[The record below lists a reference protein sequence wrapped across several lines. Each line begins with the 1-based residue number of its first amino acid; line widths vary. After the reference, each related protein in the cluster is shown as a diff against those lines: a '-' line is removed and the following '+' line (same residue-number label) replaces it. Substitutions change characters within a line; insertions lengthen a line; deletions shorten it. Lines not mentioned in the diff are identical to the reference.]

1 MTKTVTAGM
10 TSHLGLGTTNL
21 ASLWRITRV
30 DGVEFFFTDHDANL
44 PFEGNIYIA
53 SVGYDRTA
61 ISNRVGLNVD
71 ELNVTGFLDSS
82 AITEAALRAGLFDKA
97 EVLVGIVNWSNL
109 SDGQILQRRGH
120 LGEVIYNDSG
130 LFETELRGLTQAYSQ
145 RLVEL
150 HEGECAADL
159 GDTRCKIAILPDV
172 LGRNQTVTLDQ
183 AFRVQ
188 TLSLPVLDGVS
199 LIVPGDTDADDKGP
213 VGASSTLGAQA
224 AISTV
229 QKVFGAGSIEFS
241 PSGSVDPSTAF
252 VSYPDNIAYDIGT
265 GEFNMEGWIR
275 FKDLTDTDQT
285 IASHYLNSGNQ
296 RGWILDRDGSTLR
309 LRWSNS
315 GTAIDVTISGAFV
328 WAIDTDYHVAA
339 SRDSSGDVRLFVGG
353 TQVGSTTNNTTNI
366 HNSTDLLRLGKIRS
380 VGFDD
385 HPLNG
390 FIDDFQFICGKAV
403 RVANFSVPVVAHTI
417 TEPAVT
423 QEVYENRVYRVT
435 TAGVTECSR
444 PTYDETIGNT
454 TTDGTAVLTAEDA
467 FARDAVVATVVD
479 TQREFTI
486 TVAEARADAGDFSTD
501 WFKYGA
507 VIWES
512 GNNFLAEGLLVMEI
526 KQWTQGS
533 KTVELFLDM
542 PFEIQVGDKLIIYA
556 GCDKKLATC
565 RDKFANAINF
575 RGFPYLP
582 GQHEL
587 VTGPPSSR

>member
-1 MTKTVTAGM
+1 MAKTVTAGM
-10 TSHLGLGTTNL
+10 TTHLGLETTNL

-30 DGVEFFFTDHDANL
+30 DGVEFFFTDHDADL
-44 PFEGNIYIA
+44 TFEGDVYVA

-82 AITEAALRAGLFDKA
+82 AITEAELRAGLFDKA

-150 HEGECAADL
+150 HETECAADL
-159 GDTRCKIAILPDV
+159 GDARCKIAILPDV
-172 LGRNQTVTLDQ
+172 LGRDQTVTLGET
-183 AFRVQ
+183 FRVQ
-188 TLSLPVLDGVS
+188 TDPIPVMNGVV
-199 LIVPGDTDADDKGP
+199 LIVPGDTDADDKSLL
-213 VGASSTLGAQA
+213 VGATGTLGSTAS
-224 AISTV
+224 ISTS
-229 QKVFGAGSIEFS
+229 QKVFGAGSFEFS
-241 PSGSVDPSTAF
+241 PVAVDPSNAF
-252 VSYPDNIAYDIGT
+252 VSYPDSDFYDIGT
-265 GEFNMEGWIR
+265 GEFNMEGWVR
-275 FKDLTDTDQT
+275 FKDLTETEQT
-285 IASHYLNSGNQ
+285 IFSKYLNTGDQ
-296 RGWILDRDGSTLR
+296 RGFILDRNGGNLR

-315 GTAIDVTISGAFV
+315 GTAIDVTISGAFAF
-328 WAIDTDYHVAA
+328 AIDTDYHVAA
-339 SRDSSGDVRLFVGG
+339 SRDSAGDVRLFVAG
-353 TQVGSTTNNTTNI
+353 TQVGSTINNTTTI
-366 HNSTDLLRLGKIRS
+366 FNSTEVLRLGKIRS
-380 VGFDD
+380 AGFDD
-385 HPLNG
+385 NPLDG
-390 FIDDFQFICGKAV
+390 FIDDWQFICGRAV
-403 RVANFSVPVVAHTI
+403 RVAGFSVPTGAHPT
-417 TEPAVT
+417 TEAAVD
-423 QEVYENRVYRVT
+423 QEAYENRVYRVA
-435 TAGVTECSR
+435 TAGVTGCAQ
-444 PTYDETIGNT
+444 PIYDETVGNT

-467 FARDAVVATVVD
+467 FARDAVVATVID
-479 TQREFTI
+479 NQREFTI
-486 TVAEARADAGDFSTD
+486 TVTEARADAGDFSTD

-512 GNNFLAEGLLVMEI
+512 GNNFLADGLLVMEI

-542 PFEIQVGDKLIIYA
+542 PFEIQVGDKMIIYA

-565 RDKFANAINF
+565 RDKFANVLNF

-587 VTGPPSSR
+587 VTGPPSTR

>member
-1 MTKTVTAGM
+1 MTKTITAGM

-30 DGVEFFFTDHDANL
+30 DGVQFFFTDHDANL

-97 EVLVGIVNWSNL
+97 EVIVSIVNWSDL
-109 SDGQILQRRGH
+109 ADGQILQRRGH

-150 HEGECAADL
+150 HEGECSADL

-172 LGRNQTVTLDQ
+172 LGRVQTVTLNE

-188 TLSLPVLDGVS
+188 TDPIPAQNGVVL
-199 LIVPGDTDADDKGP
+199 IAPGDADADDQSPLAATG
-213 VGASSTLGAQA
+213 TLGSTAS
-224 AISTV
+224 ISTV
-229 QKVFGAGSIEFS
+229 QKVFGAGSFEFT
-241 PSGSVDPSTAF
+241 PVATDPSNAF
-252 VSYPDNIAYDIGT
+252 VSYPDSNFYDIGT
-265 GEFNMEGWIR
+265 GEFNMEGWVR
-275 FKDLTDTDQT
+275 FKDLTDTEQT
-285 IASHYLNSGNQ
+285 FFSKYLNTGNQ
-296 RGWILDRDGSTLR
+296 RGFILDRFGSFLR

-339 SRDSSGDVRLFVGG
+339 SRDSAGDVRLFVDGV
-353 TQVGSTTNNTTNI
+353 QVGSTSNNTTNI
-366 HNSTDLLRLGKIRS
+366 FGGTEVLRLGKIRS
-380 VGFDD
+380 AGSDD
-385 HPLNG
+385 NPLDG
-390 FIDDFQFICGKAV
+390 FIDDWQFICGRAV
-403 RVANFSVPVVAHTI
+403 RVTGFSVPVAAHSTAA
-417 TEPAVT
+417 PAAVD
-423 QEVYENRVYRVT
+423 QDAYENRVYRVT
-435 TAGVTECSR
+435 TAGISGCAQPV
-444 PTYDETIGNT
+444 YDETVGNP

-467 FARDAVVATVVD
+467 FARDAVVATVID
-479 TQREFTI
+479 NQREFTI
-486 TVAEARADAGDFSTD
+486 TVTEARADAGDFSTD

-512 GNNFLAEGLLVMEI
+512 GNNFLAEGLLVMEV
-526 KQWTQGS
+526 KQWTQGT

-587 VTGPPSSR
+587 VTGPPSTR